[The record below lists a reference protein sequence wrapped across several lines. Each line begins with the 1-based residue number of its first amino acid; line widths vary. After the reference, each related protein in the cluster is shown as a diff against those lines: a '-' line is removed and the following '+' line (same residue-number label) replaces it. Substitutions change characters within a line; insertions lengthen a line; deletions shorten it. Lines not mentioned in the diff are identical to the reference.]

1 MPAWQGF
8 LRAARDAF
16 AGDHAA
22 LILASEKAGGEAVL
36 IADEDAWLDA
46 AETLHG
52 SGLCDGLPPGIAAV
66 RDASRNGHLLVL
78 PLTDDEGRPAHILL
92 WRSAAR
98 GAFADDARAR
108 LDRLAA
114 PLGRAIRLFERIV
127 TLERRQIVSN
137 AAIETA
143 GIGVILVSA
152 EGEAL
157 LTNAIADEM
166 LAAGDGLSLAH
177 GRLRALTPAD
187 TATLLAHVRA
197 KAAEQQAE
205 PDWQVYAPLAL
216 PRADHPLPLT
226 VIVRPG
232 PAFRPLRN
240 PLVRTAML
248 VLRDPERRPVIP
260 GTALGQLFGLTPAE
274 ALLASELARGASL
287 DEAADQLGIRRNT
300 ARTQLQA
307 VFAKTGVNRQG
318 ELVRVLLSSAAALS
332 R

>member
-1 MPAWQGF
+1 MPGWRGF
-8 LRAARDAF
+8 LRTACDAF
-16 AGDHAA
+16 ACDHAA
-22 LILASEKAGGEAVL
+22 LILGSGRPGGEAVL
-36 IADEDAWLDA
+36 IADDDAWLDA
-46 AETLHG
+46 AEALLG
-52 SGLCDGLPPGIAAV
+52 AGLCDGLPLGMATARGAGP
-66 RDASRNGHLLVL
+66 DGHALILAL
-78 PLTDDEGRPAHILL
+78 ADDEGRPVHVLL

-98 GAFADDARAR
+98 EAFDDDTRAR
-108 LDRLAA
+108 LDRLVT
-114 PLGRAIRLFERIV
+114 PLDRAIRLFERIV
-127 TLERRQIVSN
+127 ALERRQIVAN

-157 LTNAIADEM
+157 LTNTIADEM
-166 LAAGDGLSLAH
+166 LAAGDGLRLAH

-187 TATLLAHVRA
+187 TATLLDHVRA

-248 VLRDPERRPVIP
+248 VLRDPARRPVIP
-260 GTALGQLFGLTPAE
+260 GAALGQLFGLTPAE

>member
-1 MPAWQGF
+1 MPGWRGF
-8 LRAARDAF
+8 LCAARDAF
-16 AGDHAA
+16 AADHAA
-22 LILASEKAGGEAVL
+22 LILGTDRPGGDAVL
-36 IADEDAWLDA
+36 IGDEDPWLDA
-46 AETLHG
+46 AEALHRT
-52 SGLCDGLPPGIAAV
+52 GLCDGLPIGSALV
-66 RDASRNGHLLVL
+66 RDAGPDGHALIL
-78 PLTDDEGRPAHILL
+78 PLADDEGRPVHVLL

-98 GAFADDARAR
+98 EAFDDDARAR
-108 LDRLAA
+108 LDRLAT
-114 PLGRAIRLFERIV
+114 PLDRAIRLFERIV
-127 TLERRQIVSN
+127 TLERRQIVAN

-157 LTNAIADEM
+157 LTNTIADEM
-166 LAAGDGLSLAH
+166 LAAGDGLHLSH

-187 TATLLAHVRA
+187 TATLLDHVRA

-232 PAFRPLRN
+232 PPFRPLRN

-248 VLRDPERRPVIP
+248 VLRDPARRPVIP
-260 GTALGQLFGLTPAE
+260 GATLGRLFGLTPAE

>member
-1 MPAWQGF
+1 MPAWRGF
-8 LRAARDAF
+8 LRAVRDAV

-22 LILASEKAGGEAVL
+22 LILASEKAGGEAVP
-36 IADEDAWLDA
+36 IADEEAWLDA
-46 AETLHG
+46 AEALHA
-52 SGLCDGLPPGIAAV
+52 SGLCGGLPLGKAAAPAV
-66 RDASRNGHLLVL
+66 GAAGHALVL
-78 PLTDDEGRPAHILL
+78 PLADDEGRLAHLLL

-98 GAFADDARAR
+98 GAFDGDARAR
-108 LDRLAA
+108 LGRLAA

-127 TLERRQIVSN
+127 MLERRQIVST

-166 LAAGDGLSLAH
+166 LAAGDGLRLVH
-177 GRLRALTPAD
+177 GLLRARAPAD
-187 TATLLAHVRA
+187 TATLLDHVRA

-232 PAFRPLRN
+232 PAFRPLRH
-240 PLVRTAML
+240 PLIRTAML
-248 VLRDPERRPVIP
+248 VLRDPARRPVIP
-260 GTALGQLFGLTPAE
+260 GAALGQLFGLTPAE

-300 ARTQLQA
+300 ARSQLQA

>member
-1 MPAWQGF
+1 MPAWRSF
-8 LRAARDAF
+8 LGALREAC

-22 LILASEKAGGEAVL
+22 LILGSGDEAVL

-46 AETLHG
+46 AESLHG
-52 SGLCDGLPPGIAAV
+52 SGLSDGLPRGVATVLTPAA
-66 RDASRNGHLLVL
+66 GHVLLL
-78 PLTDDEGRPAHILL
+78 PLAHEQSRPVCVLL
-92 WRSAAR
+92 WRAR
-98 GAFADDARAR
+98 EAFADDARLL
-108 LDRLAA
+108 LDRLAPA
-114 PLGRAIRLFERIV
+114 LARAIRLFERIV
-127 TLERRQIVSN
+127 GLERRQIVTN
-137 AAIETA
+137 AALETA
-143 GIGVILVSA
+143 GIGVILVNA

-157 LTNAIADEM
+157 LTNAIADAM
-166 LAAGDGLSLAH
+166 LAAGDGLRLAH
-177 GRLRALTPAD
+177 NRLRALTPAD
-187 TATLLAHVRA
+187 TATLLDHVRA

-216 PRADHPLPLT
+216 PRAEHPLPLT

-232 PAFRPLRN
+232 PAFAPLRN

-248 VLRDPERRPVIP
+248 VLRDPARRPVIP
-260 GTALGQLFGLTPAE
+260 GAALARLFGLTPAE

-318 ELVRVLLSSAAALS
+318 DLVRVLLSSAAALS